1 VDAVRARRLL
11 PPCLWAVGCG
21 YNQRFC
27 AKRLAPDKAAADW
40 QKTRRKWS
48 SPNRGNTASLASA
61 TPVARG
67 KNMIAKSIK
76 AEIVKSNAR
85 SENDTGSPEVQVG
98 LLTGRI
104 NELMPHF
111 KTHAKDHHG
120 RRGLLR
126 MVSRRRKLL
135 DYLKSRDAD
144 RYVALIAKLGL
155 RK

>member
-1 VDAVRARRLL
+1 LSKTTHVQ
-11 PPCLWAVGCG
+11 PPTPE
-21 YNQRFC
+21 
-27 AKRLAPDKAAADW
+27 APK
-40 QKTRRKWS
+40 
-48 SPNRGNTASLASA
+48 
-61 TPVARG
+61 
-67 KNMIAKSIK
+67 
-76 AEIVKSNAR
+76 
-85 SENDTGSPEVQVG
+85 
-98 LLTGRI
+98 
-104 NELMPHF
+104 F